1 MNKQPIETAQDQDLR
16 LSLQAMQRA
25 AKRAREIAVQT
36 GTNIVVSH
44 HGVIE
49 QISPETESTDAQVH
63 EPTPPYGDKR

>member
-1 MNKQPIETAQDQDLR
+1 VNKQPIETARDQDLR

-25 AKRAREIAVQT
+25 AKRAREIAAQT
-36 GTNIVVSH
+36 GTNIVVSR

-63 EPTPPYGDKR
+63 EPTPPYGGQ

>member
-25 AKRAREIAVQT
+25 AKRAREIAAQT
-36 GTNIVVSH
+36 GTDIVISH

-49 QISPETESTDAQVH
+49 QISPGAESTDSQVH
-63 EPTPPYGDKR
+63 EPTPPYGDK